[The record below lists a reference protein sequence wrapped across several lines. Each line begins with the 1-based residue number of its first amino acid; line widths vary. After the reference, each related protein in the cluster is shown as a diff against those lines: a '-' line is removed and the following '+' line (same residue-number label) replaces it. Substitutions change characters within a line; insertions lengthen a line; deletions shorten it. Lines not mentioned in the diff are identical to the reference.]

1 MKGETNMKF
10 FEDPKMEVV
19 KFAVADVI
27 TTSEV
32 EEEPALFDETCF

>member
-1 MKGETNMKF
+1 MKF

-19 KFAVADVI
+19 KFAVADII

-32 EEEPALFDETCF
+32 EEEPELFGDDCF